1 MQFPNL
7 PINNQVYVLN
17 NNTYTFNSDLKIWF
31 VEGTSPTNIP
41 IPEYTYAE
49 LRGVRHTVLSNNKD
63 DNNLWNNIRT
73 IREQR
78 IIEIEWRYNRYARL
92 ARLGLTQIDDL
103 TKLDNY
109 TQALADITN
118 QENPSAI
125 VWPVITDYIQI

>member
-17 NNTYTFNSDLKIWF
+17 NNTYTFNSDLQIWF
-31 VEGTSPTNIP
+31 VEGTSSTNIP
-41 IPEYTYAE
+41 TPEYTYTE
-49 LRGVRHTVLSNNKD
+49 LQGVRHTVLSENKY
-63 DNNLWNNIRT
+63 DNNLWNKIRT

-92 ARLGLTQIDDL
+92 ARLGLNQIDNL

-118 QENPSAI
+118 QQDPGAI
-125 VWPVITDYIQI
+125 VWPVITDYIQT